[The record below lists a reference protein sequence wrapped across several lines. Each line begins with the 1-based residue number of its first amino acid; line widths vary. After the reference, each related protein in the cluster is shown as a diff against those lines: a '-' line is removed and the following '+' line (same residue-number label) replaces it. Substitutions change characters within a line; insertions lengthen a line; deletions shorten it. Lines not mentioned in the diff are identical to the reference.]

1 MTAVIVVAT
10 VVPIPE
16 QRQEVIDAF
25 VDIIAKVHAEDG
37 CELYALHEGSDRL
50 VMIEKWASAEAL
62 DAHARGPL
70 LAELQTR
77 LAGRLIGALDV
88 QVLTAHPAGTD
99 AQGVL

>member
-10 VVPIPE
+10 VIPIPE

-25 VDIIAKVHAEDG
+25 VDVIPRVHAEEG
-37 CELYALHEGSDRL
+37 CDLYALNEGSDRL

-77 LAGRLIGALDV
+77 LAGRLIGGLEV

-99 AQGVL
+99 GQGLL